1 MAPSLCEVKASLWRS
16 GPKDHRDHSCEY
28 QVFLMARL
36 TRTQYCRTALRA
48 QTSILDSS
56 SAIVSIMCA
65 RCVSDS
71 AIRPPPSGLGVRM
84 RGVEAAR
91 LPARLFLTGM
101 LKRPMSSAAVPEATV
116 ERVTHGMVRRAGESV
131 GEERVDAVCRRQMWG
146 QGKGP
151 RPDFMQK
158 RPKWASVPS
167 NHNHVSTIRTSGQAA
182 CACLKNSGYQVP
194 IPSAKLE

>member
-16 GPKDHRDHSCEY
+16 GPKDHRDHSCEH

-36 TRTQYCRTALRA
+36 TREQYCRTALRA

-151 RPDFMQK
+151 RPDFMKK

-167 NHNHVSTIRTSGQAA
+167 NHNHVSTIRI
-182 CACLKNSGYQVP
+182 K
-194 IPSAKLE
+194 

>member
-1 MAPSLCEVKASLWRS
+1 MAPSLCDVKASLWRS

-131 GEERVDAVCRRQMWG
+131 GEERVTPCALQPEASNVGPG
-146 QGKGP
+146 QG
-151 RPDFMQK
+151 
-158 RPKWASVPS
+158 
-167 NHNHVSTIRTSGQAA
+167 AA
-182 CACLKNSGYQVP
+182 AGFY
-194 IPSAKLE
+194 AKMA

>member
-1 MAPSLCEVKASLWRS
+1 
-16 GPKDHRDHSCEY
+16 
-28 QVFLMARL
+28 MARL

-116 ERVTHGMVRRAGESV
+116 ERVTHGMVRRAAESV
-131 GEERVDAVCRRQMWG
+131 GEERVVQGKCGGKAGGRGRILCKNGLNGPRLLQTITTFQTYVCRKYALPPADVASLRPRIWRRHHSQMRLDVSAG
-146 QGKGP
+146 
-151 RPDFMQK
+151 
-158 RPKWASVPS
+158 SS
-167 NHNHVSTIRTSGQAA
+167 CHVSTRLVRSPLSA
-182 CACLKNSGYQVP
+182 SSRH
-194 IPSAKLE
+194 PSHG